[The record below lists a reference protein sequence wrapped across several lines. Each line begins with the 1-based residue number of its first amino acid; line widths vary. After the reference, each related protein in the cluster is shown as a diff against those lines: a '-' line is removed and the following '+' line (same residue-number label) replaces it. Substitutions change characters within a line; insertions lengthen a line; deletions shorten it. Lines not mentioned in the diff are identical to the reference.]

1 MWSKSQSYNS
11 PGVALRRR
19 HPVLAFALADQG
31 KPLWSGR
38 QMPEAMAWRVC
49 QYKGVS
55 SSPDLPGGT
64 AGRPLADSSLSS
76 FVIRRPR
83 TCRLC
88 GAVGAASTSCRRGSS
103 LTSTSGHYGPRPATT
118 RIAPRR
124 RVDSIPR
131 SDNAANDRPA
141 PKQAVSGGANVRQSV
156 QLCPGHLDG
165 PHVVDV
171 PGLRH
176 GGPSASSL
184 PGARR
189 CRRLRCSPA
198 RTREPVD
205 MLWASR
211 WITAAECGKLPVSRG
226 FLCE

>member
-1 MWSKSQSYNS
+1 MWSKSQLCNS
-11 PGVALRRR
+11 PDVAFRRR

-38 QMPEAMAWRVC
+38 QMPEAIAWRVC

-124 RVDSIPR
+124 RVEVQV
-131 SDNAANDRPA
+131 ANWLHDTRHSVPA
-141 PKQAVSGGANVRQSV
+141 VAVFS
-156 QLCPGHLDG
+156 G
-165 PHVVDV
+165 PH
-171 PGLRH
+171 
-176 GGPSASSL
+176 
-184 PGARR
+184 PGA
-189 CRRLRCSPA
+189 CGHA
-198 RTREPVD
+198 VGKPVD
-205 MLWASR
+205 NRRRMRKTAR
-211 WITAAECGKLPVSRG
+211 FPWIPL
-226 FLCE
+226 

>member
-1 MWSKSQSYNS
+1 M
-11 PGVALRRR
+11 ALRRR

-141 PKQAVSGGANVRQSV
+141 PKRA
-156 QLCPGHLDG
+156 
-165 PHVVDV
+165 V
-171 PGLRH
+171 PGGLGR
-176 GGPSASSL
+176 A
-184 PGARR
+184 
-189 CRRLRCSPA
+189 CSCALVTLMA
-198 RTREPVD
+198 RTSLTCLACV
-205 MLWASR
+205 
-211 WITAAECGKLPVSRG
+211 TAARPRAASQAPDVAGGCGVLRPAPGSLWTCCG
-226 FLCE
+226 QAGG